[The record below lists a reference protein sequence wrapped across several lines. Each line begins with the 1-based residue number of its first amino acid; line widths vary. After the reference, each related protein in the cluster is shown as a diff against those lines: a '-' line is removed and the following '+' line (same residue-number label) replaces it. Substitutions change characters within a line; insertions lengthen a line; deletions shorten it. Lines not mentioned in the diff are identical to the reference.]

1 APAIRQALA
10 PTGVALHDAADLPSA
25 VLLARAQAQPGDAVL
40 LSPACASMD
49 MFRDYA
55 HRAQVFTEAV
65 QALAEAAGQVLEVGS

>member
-1 APAIRQALA
+1 M
-10 PTGVALHDAADLPSA
+10 
-25 VLLARAQAQPGDAVL
+25 L